1 MTESFEQLF
10 EQSLNETPM
19 LPGTIITATVERVE
33 DKHVVVDAG
42 LKSESYIPIE
52 QFYSEGGVLEIK
64 AGDKVKVALEVIE
77 DGFGST
83 RLSRERAKRLESW
96 SHLEQAYESKETIRG
111 MIVGRVKGGFTVE
124 INKVR
129 AFLPGSLVDVKPI
142 RDPESFEGKE
152 FEFKVIKVDVKRNN
166 IVVSRRAVL
175 EAETNVERAA
185 VLENISEGHE
195 IKGVIK
201 NLTDYGAFVD
211 LGGVDGL
218 LHITDMSWKR
228 IKHPSEILN
237 IGDEIKVKVLK
248 IDRDNVRVSLGLKQ
262 LGGDPWQDI
271 SQRFPVNG
279 KISGR
284 VTNITDYGCFVEIE
298 EGIEGLVHVSEMDW
312 TNKNVNPNK
321 VIHLGQ
327 EVEVMVLDVDA
338 ERRRI
343 SLGIKQCVSN
353 PWSAFAESHEKSE
366 QVKGKIKSITDF
378 GIFLELDG
386 GIDGL
391 IYLSDIAWSETDAQE
406 ILRKYQ
412 KGDELE
418 AVILAIDVERERIA
432 LGLKQLAED
441 PLAAYL
447 AEHEKGTIVTGKVVE
462 IEQKQAVIELAE
474 GIRGVLR
481 ASELAAEKVEDAR
494 TKLQIGD
501 EIEAKIMGTDRKTHA
516 IMLSVKSKDAKAS
529 VATSDGAAKTGAGSG
544 GSKKGKSAKAASGSG
559 GAAAGATTS
568 SSGKKKKSDSPLKTT
583 LGDLL
588 KGRMSGEDEAEEKK

>member
-1 MTESFEQLF
+1 MNDFAQLF
-10 EQSLNETPM
+10 EQSLTDTPM
-19 LPGTIITATVERVE
+19 LPGAIINATVIRVE
-33 DKHVVVDAG
+33 DKYVVVDAG
-42 LKSESYIPIE
+42 LKSESYIAID
-52 QFYSEGGVLEIK
+52 QFYDESGKLEIK
-64 AGDKVKVALEVIE
+64 VNDEVKVALEVLE

-96 SHLEQAYESKETIRG
+96 SHLENAYESKETIRG
-111 MIVGRVKGGFTVE
+111 VIVGRVKGGFTVE

-152 FEFKVIKVDVKRNN
+152 FEFKVIKVDPKRNN

-175 EAETNVERAA
+175 EAESNVERAA
-185 VLENISEGHE
+185 VLENINEGDE
-195 IKGVIK
+195 IKGIVK
-201 NLTDYGAFVD
+201 NLTDYGAFID

-271 SQRFPVNG
+271 SQRYPVNSR
-279 KISGR
+279 ITGR

-321 VIHLGQ
+321 VVHLGQ

-338 ERRRI
+338 DRRRI
-343 SLGIKQCVSN
+343 SLGIKQCTSN
-353 PWSAFAESHEKSE
+353 PWAAFAENHEKSE
-366 QVKGKIKSITDF
+366 HVKGKIKSITDF

-391 IYLSDIAWSETDAQE
+391 IYLSDIAWSETEAQE
-406 ILRKYQ
+406 TLRKYQ

-441 PLAAYL
+441 PLANFL
-447 AEHEKGTIVTGKVVE
+447 AENEKGTTVTGTVVE
-462 IEQKQAVIELAE
+462 VDQKQAMIELAE

-481 ASELAAEKVEDAR
+481 AAEISSEKIDDVR
-494 TKLQIGD
+494 TKYQLGD
-501 EIEAKIMGTDRKTHA
+501 SVEAKILGTDRKVHA
-516 IMLSVKSKDAKAS
+516 ITLSLKAAKDAKA
-529 VATSDGAAKTGAGSG
+529 APAAK
-544 GSKKGKSAKAASGSG
+544 KAKATK
-559 GAAAGATTS
+559 AAAAATPAT
-568 SSGKKKKSDSPLKTT
+568 GKKKKAADTGLKTT
-583 LGDLL
+583 LGDLF
-588 KGRMSGEDEAEEKK
+588 KDHISSGDEGEEK

>member
-1 MTESFEQLF
+1 VKQQKVESFESLF
-10 EQSLNETPM
+10 EASLTETPM
-19 LPGTIITATVERVE
+19 LPGAIIDASVERIE
-33 DKHVVVDAG
+33 DKYVVVDAG

-52 QFYSEGGVLEIK
+52 QFYSETGKLEIK
-64 AGDKVKVALEVIE
+64 IGDEVKVALEVLE

-96 SHLEQAYESKETIRG
+96 SHLEKAYENKETITG
-111 MIVGRVKGGFTVE
+111 VIVGRVKGGFTVE

-152 FEFKVIKVDVKRNN
+152 FEFKVIKVDAKRNN

-175 EAETNVERAA
+175 EAESNVERAA
-185 VLENISEGHE
+185 VLENIKESDEV
-195 IKGVIK
+195 KGVVK
-201 NLTDYGAFVD
+201 NLTDYGAFID

-228 IKHPSEILN
+228 IKHPNEILN

-262 LGGDPWQDI
+262 LGGDPWMDI
-271 SQRFPVNG
+271 SARFPVNS

-321 VIHLGQ
+321 VVHLGQ
-327 EVEVMVLDVDA
+327 EVEVLVLDVDA

-343 SLGIKQCVSN
+343 SLGIKQCASN
-353 PWSAFAESHEKSE
+353 PWAAFAENHEKGQRVS
-366 QVKGKIKSITDF
+366 GKIKSITDF

-391 IYLSDIAWSETDAQE
+391 IYLSDIAWSESDAQDT
-406 ILRKYQ
+406 LRKHQ

-418 AVILAIDVERERIA
+418 AIILAIDVERERIA
-432 LGLKQLAED
+432 LGLKQLSGD
-441 PLAAYL
+441 PLANYL
-447 AEHEKGTIVTGKVVE
+447 EENEKGTIVSGKVVE
-462 IEQKQAVIELAE
+462 IDAKQAVVELAD
-474 GIRGVLR
+474 GIRGILR
-481 ASELAAEKVEDAR
+481 ASDISAEKVEDAT
-494 TKLQIGD
+494 TKLAVGD
-501 EIEAKIMGTDRKTHA
+501 AVEAKIMGTDRKTHA
-516 IMLSVKSKDAKAS
+516 ITLSIKAKDSKEPAAAKKTTKAS
-529 VATSDGAAKTGAGSG
+529 K
-544 GSKKGKSAKAASGSG
+544 
-559 GAAAGATTS
+559 AAAGTTAAT
-568 SSGKKKKSDSPLKTT
+568 GKKKAVKASESSLKTT
-583 LGDLL
+583 LGDLFN
-588 KGRMSGEDEAEEKK
+588 MSKDKDA

>member
-1 MTESFEQLF
+1 MKQNMAESFELLF
-10 EQSLNETPM
+10 EQSLNDAPM
-19 LPGTIITATVERVE
+19 LPGAIITATVERVD
-33 DKHVVVDAG
+33 DKFVVVDAG
-42 LKSESYIPIE
+42 LKSESYIPVE
-52 QFYSEGGVLEIK
+52 QFKDESGKLEIK
-64 AGDKVKVALEVIE
+64 VGDEVKVALEVME

-96 SHLEQAYESKETIRG
+96 SHLERAYEAKETIRG
-111 MIVGRVKGGFTVE
+111 VIVGRVKGGFTVE

-142 RDPESFEGKE
+142 RDPEAFEGKE
-152 FEFKVIKVDVKRNN
+152 FEFKVIKVDPKRNN

-175 EAETNVERAA
+175 EAESNVERAA
-185 VLENISEGHE
+185 VLENINEGNE
-195 IKGVIK
+195 IKGIVK
-201 NLTDYGAFVD
+201 NLTDYGAFID

-262 LGGDPWQDI
+262 LGGDPWLDI
-271 SQRFPVNG
+271 SARYPVSS

-327 EVEVMVLDVDA
+327 EVEVMVLDMDA

-343 SLGIKQCVSN
+343 SLGIKQCTSN
-353 PWSAFAESHEKSE
+353 PWAAFAENHSKGE

-378 GIFLELDG
+378 GIFLELEG

-391 IYLSDIAWSETDAQE
+391 IYLSDIAWSETEAQDT
-406 ILRKYQ
+406 LRKYQ

-441 PLAAYL
+441 PLANFL
-447 AEHEKGTIVTGKVVE
+447 AENEKGTVVTGTVVE
-462 IEQKQAVIELAE
+462 VDQKQAVVELSD

-481 ASELAAEKVEDAR
+481 ASDISADKVEDAR
-494 TKLQIGD
+494 TKLNVGD
-501 EIEAKIMGTDRKTHA
+501 TVEAKIMGTDRKLHA
-516 IMLSVKSKDAKAS
+516 ITLSIKAKDGKAPAKKATKSTK
-529 VATSDGAAKTGAGSG
+529 
-544 GSKKGKSAKAASGSG
+544 
-559 GAAAGATTS
+559 AAAGTATA
-568 SSGKKKKSDSPLKTT
+568 GKKKKSTDTPLKTT
-583 LGDLL
+583 LGDIF
-588 KGRMSGEDEAEEKK
+588 KGMSSTEEGEEK

>member
-1 MTESFEQLF
+1 MSEAFAQLF
-10 EQSLNETPM
+10 EKSLTDTPM
-19 LPGTIITATVERVE
+19 LPGAIINASVERIE
-33 DKHVVVDAG
+33 DKYVVVDAG
-42 LKSESYIPIE
+42 LKSESYISID
-52 QFYSEGGVLEIK
+52 QFYDETGKLEIK
-64 AGDKVKVALEVIE
+64 VGDEVKVALEVLE

-96 SHLEQAYESKETIRG
+96 SHLEHAYENKETIKG
-111 MIVGRVKGGFTVE
+111 VIVGRVKGGFTVE

-142 RDPESFEGKE
+142 RDPEAFEGKE
-152 FEFKVIKVDVKRNN
+152 FEFKVIKVDPKRNN

-175 EAETNVERAA
+175 EAENNVERAA
-185 VLENISEGHE
+185 VLENINEGDE
-195 IKGVIK
+195 VKGIVK
-201 NLTDYGAFVD
+201 NLTDYGAFID

-228 IKHPSEILN
+228 IKHPGEILN

-262 LGGDPWQDI
+262 LGGDPWLDI
-271 SQRFPVNG
+271 SQRYPVNS
-279 KISGR
+279 KLTGR

-343 SLGIKQCVSN
+343 SLGIKQCAAN
-353 PWSAFAESHEKSE
+353 PWAAFAENHEKGE
-366 QVKGKIKSITDF
+366 HVKGKIKSITDF
-378 GIFLELDG
+378 GIFLELEG

-391 IYLSDIAWSETDAQE
+391 IYLSDIAWSEAEAQE
-406 ILRKYQ
+406 TLRKHQ
-412 KGDELE
+412 KSDELE

-441 PLAAYL
+441 PLANFL
-447 AEHEKGTIVTGKVVE
+447 MQNEKGTMVTGKVVE
-462 IEQKQAVIELAE
+462 VEQKHAVIELAE
-474 GIRGVLR
+474 GIRGILR
-481 ASELAAEKVEDAR
+481 ASEISAEKVEDAR
-494 TKLQIGD
+494 TKLNVGD
-501 EIEAKIMGTDRKTHA
+501 TVEARVMGTDRKVHGIT
-516 IMLSVKSKDAKAS
+516 LSMKAKEAKAP
-529 VATSDGAAKTGAGSG
+529 AAKKT
-544 GSKKGKSAKAASGSG
+544 SKAKAAAGSTS
-559 GAAAGATTS
+559 TTTA
-568 SSGKKKKSDSPLKTT
+568 SGKKKKSAESGLKTT
-583 LGDLL
+583 LGDLF
-588 KGRMSGEDEAEEKK
+588 KGHISNGNDDKESSEEK

>member
-1 MTESFEQLF
+1 MKQNMETFEQLF
-10 EQSLNETPM
+10 EKSLTDTPM
-19 LPGTIITATVERVE
+19 LPGAIISAIVERVE
-33 DKHVVVDAG
+33 DKHVIVDAG
-42 LKSESYIPIE
+42 LKSQSYIPIE
-52 QFYSEGGVLEIK
+52 QFYDENGKLEIK
-64 AGDKVKVALEVIE
+64 AGDEVKVALEVME

-96 SHLEQAYESKETIRG
+96 SHLEKAYEAKETIRG
-111 MIVGRVKGGFTVE
+111 TIVGRVKGGFTVE

-142 RDPESFEGKE
+142 RDPEAFEGKE

-175 EAETNVERAA
+175 EAENNVERAA
-185 VLENISEGHE
+185 VLENINEGNE
-195 IKGVIK
+195 VKGIVK
-201 NLTDYGAFVD
+201 NLTDYGAFID

-237 IGDEIKVKVLK
+237 IGDEIKVRVLK
-248 IDRDNVRVSLGLKQ
+248 IDRENVRVSLGLKQ
-262 LGGDPWQDI
+262 LGGDPWLDI
-271 SQRFPVNG
+271 SQRYPVSAR
-279 KISGR
+279 ISGR

-338 ERRRI
+338 DRRRI
-343 SLGIKQCVSN
+343 SLGIKQCTSN
-353 PWSAFAESHEKSE
+353 PWAAFAENHEKSE
-366 QVKGKIKSITDF
+366 KVKGKIKSITDF

-406 ILRKYQ
+406 ALRKYQ

-418 AVILAIDVERERIA
+418 AIILAIDVERERIA
-432 LGLKQLAED
+432 LGLKQLADD
-441 PLAAYL
+441 PLAHYL
-447 AEHEKGTIVTGKVVE
+447 EENEKGVIVTGTVVE
-462 IEQKQAVIELAE
+462 VDQKQAIVELAD
-474 GIRGVLR
+474 GIRGILR
-481 ASELAAEKVEDAR
+481 AAEMSADKVEDAR
-494 TKLQIGD
+494 TKFNVGD
-501 EIEAKIMGTDRKTHA
+501 SVEAKIMGTDRKVHA
-516 IMLSVKSKDAKAS
+516 ITLSIKAKDSKTPVKKDKA
-529 VATSDGAAKTGAGSG
+529 T
-544 GSKKGKSAKAASGSG
+544 KSTKSTAAAST
-559 GAAAGATTS
+559 AGA
-568 SSGKKKKSDSPLKTT
+568 GKKKKSESTLKTT
-583 LGDLL
+583 LGDLF
-588 KGRMSGEDEAEEKK
+588 KGMNSSEEKQGEDK

>member
-1 MTESFEQLF
+1 MSKNTAESFAQLF
-10 EQSLNETPM
+10 EQSLTDTPM
-19 LPGTIITATVERVE
+19 LPGAIIPATVERIE
-33 DKHVVVDAG
+33 DKYVVVDAG
-42 LKSESYIPIE
+42 LKSESYISID
-52 QFYSEGGVLEIK
+52 QFYDEGGKLEIHI
-64 AGDKVKVALEVIE
+64 GDEVKVALEVLE

-96 SHLEQAYESKETIRG
+96 SHLERAFESKETIRG
-111 MIVGRVKGGFTVE
+111 VIVGRVKGGFTVE
-124 INKVR
+124 ISKVR

-152 FEFKVIKVDVKRNN
+152 FEFKVIKVDPKRNN

-175 EAETNVERAA
+175 EAESNVERAA
-185 VLENISEGHE
+185 VLENINEGNE
-195 IKGVIK
+195 VKGIVK
-201 NLTDYGAFVD
+201 NLTDYGAFID

-262 LGGDPWQDI
+262 LGGDPWLDI
-271 SQRFPVNG
+271 SQRYPVG
-279 KISGR
+279 SKISGR

-338 ERRRI
+338 DRRRI
-343 SLGIKQCVSN
+343 SLGIKQCTPN
-353 PWSAFAESHEKSE
+353 PWAAFAENHEKGE
-366 QVKGKIKSITDF
+366 HVKGKIKSITDF
-378 GIFLELDG
+378 GIFLELEG

-391 IYLSDIAWSETDAQE
+391 IYLSDIAWSETEAQDT
-406 ILRKYQ
+406 LRKYQ

-432 LGLKQLAED
+432 LGLKQLNED
-441 PLAAYL
+441 PLANYL
-447 AEHEKGTIVTGKVVE
+447 IENEKGTVVTGTIVE
-462 IEQKQAVIELAE
+462 VDQKQAIVELAE

-481 ASELAAEKVEDAR
+481 ATEMAADKVEDAR
-494 TKLQIGD
+494 TKFQVGD
-501 EIEAKIMGTDRKTHA
+501 SVEAKVMGTDRKVHA
-516 IMLSVKSKDAKAS
+516 ITLSIKAKEGKAP
-529 VATSDGAAKTGAGSG
+529 AKKAAKSST
-544 GSKKGKSAKAASGSG
+544 KAA
-559 GAAAGATTS
+559 AATTGT
-568 SSGKKKKSDSPLKTT
+568 GKKKKAADSGLKTT
-583 LGDLL
+583 LGDLF
-588 KGRMSGEDEAEEKK
+588 KDHINGSEESEEK

>member
-1 MTESFEQLF
+1 MESFEQLF
-10 EQSLNETPM
+10 EQSLLQTPM
-19 LPGTIITATVERVE
+19 LPGAIISATVVRIEN
-33 DKHVVVDAG
+33 KHVVVDAG
-42 LKSESYIPIE
+42 FKSESYIAIE
-52 QFYSEGGVLEIK
+52 QFYDESGKTDIKVGDEVKVVLE
-64 AGDKVKVALEVIE
+64 ALE

-96 SHLEQAYESKETIRG
+96 SHLEKAYENKETIRG

-142 RDPESFEGKE
+142 RDPEAFEGKE
-152 FEFKVIKVDVKRNN
+152 FEFKVIKVDPKRNN

-195 IKGVIK
+195 IKGIVK
-201 NLTDYGAFVD
+201 NLTDYGAFID

-248 IDRDNVRVSLGLKQ
+248 IDRENVRVSLGLKQ
-262 LGGDPWQDI
+262 LGGDPWHDI
-271 SQRFPVNG
+271 SQRYPINS

-298 EGIEGLVHVSEMDW
+298 DGIEGLVHVSEMDW

-327 EVEVMVLDVDA
+327 EVDVMVLDVDA
-338 ERRRI
+338 DRRRI
-343 SLGIKQCVSN
+343 SLGIKQCAPN
-353 PWSAFAESHEKSE
+353 PWAAFAENHEKAE

-378 GIFLELDG
+378 GIFLELEG

-391 IYLSDIAWSETDAQE
+391 IYLSDIAWSEADAQE
-406 ILRKYQ
+406 VLRKYQ

-418 AVILAIDVERERIA
+418 AIILAIDVERERIA
-432 LGLKQLAED
+432 LGLKQLADD
-441 PLAAYL
+441 PLASYL
-447 AEHEKGTIVTGKVVE
+447 AENEKGTIVTGKVVE
-462 IEQKQAVIELAE
+462 VDQKQALVELAE

-481 ASELAAEKVEDAR
+481 AAELSAEKVDDVR
-494 TKLQIGD
+494 TKLQVGD
-501 EIEAKIMGTDRKTHA
+501 TVEAKVMGTDRKVHA
-516 IMLSVKSKDAKAS
+516 VTLSVKAKDAKTPAKKA
-529 VATSDGAAKTGAGSG
+529 ATKSTKAAKEST
-544 GSKKGKSAKAASGSG
+544 
-559 GAAAGATTS
+559 AT
-568 SSGKKKKSDSPLKTT
+568 GKKKKAADSGLKTT
-583 LGDLL
+583 LGDLFN
-588 KGRMSGEDEAEEKK
+588 MSGDKE

>member
-1 MTESFEQLF
+1 MKQNTGESFAQLF
-10 EQSLNETPM
+10 EQSLTDTPM
-19 LPGTIITATVERVE
+19 LPGAIISATVERVE
-33 DKHVVVDAG
+33 DKYVVVDAG

-52 QFYSEGGVLEIK
+52 QFMDESGKVEIK
-64 AGDKVKVALEVIE
+64 VGDEVKVALEVLE

-96 SHLEQAYESKETIRG
+96 SHLEQAYEAKETIKG
-111 MIVGRVKGGFTVE
+111 TIVGRVKGGFTVE
-124 INKVR
+124 ISKVR

-142 RDPESFEGKE
+142 RDPEAFEGKE
-152 FEFKVIKVDVKRNN
+152 FEFKVIKVDPKRNN

-175 EAETNVERAA
+175 EAESNVERAA
-185 VLENISEGHE
+185 VLENINEGDE
-195 IKGVIK
+195 VKGIVK
-201 NLTDYGAFVD
+201 NLTDYGAFID

-228 IKHPSEILN
+228 IKHPNEILN

-271 SQRFPVNG
+271 SQRYPLNS

-321 VIHLGQ
+321 VVHLGQ

-338 ERRRI
+338 DRRRI
-343 SLGIKQCVSN
+343 SLGIKQCTSN
-353 PWSAFAESHEKSE
+353 PWAAFAENHEKGE
-366 QVKGKIKSITDF
+366 HVKGKIKSITDF

-391 IYLSDIAWSETDAQE
+391 IYLSDIAWSESDAQE
-406 ILRKYQ
+406 TLRKYQ

-441 PLAAYL
+441 PLANYL
-447 AEHEKGTIVTGKVVE
+447 LEHEKGTIVSGKV
-462 IEQKQAVIELAE
+462 IEVDQKQAMVELAE
-474 GIRGVLR
+474 NIRGVLR
-481 ASELAAEKVEDAR
+481 AAEISTDKVEDAR
-494 TKLQIGD
+494 TKLQVG
-501 EIEAKIMGTDRKTHA
+501 ETVEAKIMGTDRKIHA
-516 IMLSVKSKDAKAS
+516 ITLSIKAKDAKA
-529 VATSDGAAKTGAGSG
+529 APKKTTKAAK
-544 GSKKGKSAKAASGSG
+544 SAPNN
-559 GAAAGATTS
+559 ATAT
-568 SSGKKKKSDSPLKTT
+568 GKKKKTAESPLKTT
-583 LGDLL
+583 LGDLF
-588 KGRMSGEDEAEEKK
+588 KNHINNDDKE

>member
-1 MTESFEQLF
+1 MSKNIGDSFAQLF
-10 EQSLNETPM
+10 EKSLTDTPM
-19 LPGTIITATVERVE
+19 LPGAIISASVERIE
-33 DKHVVVDAG
+33 KMYVVVDAG
-42 LKSESYIPIE
+42 LKSESYISID
-52 QFYSEGGVLEIK
+52 QFYDETGKLEIK
-64 AGDKVKVALEVIE
+64 VGDEVKVALEVLE

-96 SHLEQAYESKETIRG
+96 SHLERAYESKETIRG
-111 MIVGRVKGGFTVE
+111 VIVGRVKGGFTVE

-142 RDPESFEGKE
+142 RDPEAFEGKE
-152 FEFKVIKVDVKRNN
+152 FEFKVIKVDPKRNN

-175 EAETNVERAA
+175 EAESNVERAA
-185 VLENISEGHE
+185 VLENINEGDE
-195 IKGVIK
+195 VKGVVK
-201 NLTDYGAFVD
+201 NLTDYGAFID

-271 SQRFPVNG
+271 SQRYPVSS

-343 SLGIKQCVSN
+343 SLGIKQCTAN
-353 PWSAFAESHEKSE
+353 PWAAFAENHEKGE
-366 QVKGKIKSITDF
+366 HVKGKIKSITDF

-391 IYLSDIAWSETDAQE
+391 IYLSDIAWSEAEAQE
-406 ILRKYQ
+406 TLRKHQ
-412 KGDELE
+412 KSDELE

-441 PLAAYL
+441 PLASYL
-447 AEHEKGTIVTGKVVE
+447 IENEKGTVVTGKVVE
-462 IEQKQAVIELAE
+462 VDQKHAIVELAE
-474 GIRGVLR
+474 NIRGVLR
-481 ASELAAEKVEDAR
+481 AAEISSEKIDDVR
-494 TKLQIGD
+494 KKFNVGD
-501 EIEAKIMGTDRKTHA
+501 DVEAKIMGTDRKIHA
-516 IMLSVKSKDAKAS
+516 ITLSMKAKDGKA
-529 VATSDGAAKTGAGSG
+529 APAAK
-544 GSKKGKSAKAASGSG
+544 KATKATK
-559 GAAAGATTS
+559 AAAGTTATAST
-568 SSGKKKKSDSPLKTT
+568 GKKKKSSETGLKTT
-583 LGDLL
+583 LGDLF
-588 KGRMSGEDEAEEKK
+588 KDHISGTDDKESEEK